1 VNHWV
6 LKLVALLG
14 LAALGSGCAGM
25 AAYPISA
32 ASSLLSPAGAI
43 EIHNQT
49 EVRIDQDNFVIVK
62 TNAAGKAKGF
72 SLFGFITLAP
82 AKFSTALNRCYGQ
95 AALEAGK
102 PQMLINVVM
111 EKNTSYWILFARPE
125 VSVRGDVVEFVPVEP
140 SADESPTEPMRIKRT
155 RQPPLN
161 LRRDVDSPDP
171 PPRRL

>member
-14 LAALGSGCAGM
+14 LAALGSGCAGL

-32 ASSLLSPAGAI
+32 ASSLLAPSGAI

-72 SLFGFITLAP
+72 SLLGFISLVP
-82 AKFSTALNRCYGQ
+82 AKFSTALNRCYQQ

-111 EKNTSYWILFARPE
+111 EKNNSYWILFAVPE
-125 VSVRGDVVEFVPVEP
+125 VSVRADVVEFVPAES
-140 SADESPTEPMRIKRT
+140 SADESPTEPMRIER
-155 RQPPLN
+155 RRRSPPS
-161 LRRDVDSPDP
+161 LRRDVASPDP
-171 PPRRL
+171 PHRRL